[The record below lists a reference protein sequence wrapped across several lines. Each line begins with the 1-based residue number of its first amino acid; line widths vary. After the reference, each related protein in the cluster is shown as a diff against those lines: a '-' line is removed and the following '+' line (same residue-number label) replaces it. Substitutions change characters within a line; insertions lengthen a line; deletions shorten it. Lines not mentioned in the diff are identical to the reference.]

1 VKLLSDVRSDSS
13 DLAHLAAELD
23 IPTIAGLQHQGD
35 VSVIPIEMAWEDHQS
50 PVTPVPAA
58 GVAVVRGEAGGH
70 THLLL
75 ACGDVRYDARNGAAG
90 DITLGSLEV
99 ADGATAWLD
108 HPEHGNT
115 GIAPGR
121 YVLRRKRE
129 LAPPVLDPAT
139 RRKRV
144 QARKLA
150 RKQASREQ
158 AARDKAAARNQGE
171 LRELPARDQTAGRDQ
186 TAAHNQSW
194 TATVRVVAD

>member
-1 VKLLSDVRSDSS
+1 MKLLSSVRSDGA

-35 VSVIPIEMAWEDHQS
+35 VSVIPAAMASEDHRH
-50 PVTPVPAA
+50 PTTRVPTA

-75 ACGDVRYDARNGAAG
+75 ASGDVRYDARDGAAN
-90 DITLGSLEV
+90 DIILGSLEV
-99 ADGATAWLD
+99 GEGATAWLD

-129 LAPPVLDPAT
+129 LAPRVLDPGA
-139 RRKRV
+139 RRKRD
-144 QARKLA
+144 QA
-150 RKQASREQ
+150 RKQARKQEARAQ
-158 AARDKAAARNQGE
+158 AARDQAAREQAWN
-171 LRELPARDQTAGRDQ
+171 
-186 TAAHNQSW
+186 
-194 TATVRVVAD
+194 ATVRVVAD

>member
-1 VKLLSDVRSDSS
+1 VKLLSSVRLDGT

-23 IPTIAGLQHQGD
+23 IPTLAGLQHQGD
-35 VSVIPIEMAWEDHQS
+35 VSVIPAAMALEDHQH

-58 GVAVVRGEAGGH
+58 GVAVVSGEAGGH

-75 ACGDVRYDARNGAAG
+75 ASGDVRYDARDGAAN

-99 ADGATAWLD
+99 GDGATAWLD

-129 LAPPVLDPAT
+129 VAPRLLDPGT
-139 RRKRV
+139 RRKRD
-144 QARKLA
+144 QA
-150 RKQASREQ
+150 RKQARKQAAREQ
-158 AARDKAAARNQGE
+158 AVRERAARE
-171 LRELPARDQTAGRDQ
+171 RAAREQAWSA
-186 TAAHNQSW
+186 S
-194 TATVRVVAD
+194 VRFVAD

>member
-1 VKLLSDVRSDSS
+1 MILLSNVRSEGS

-35 VSVIPIEMAWEDHQS
+35 VSVIPAAMAS
-50 PVTPVPAA
+50 PDYQPAVTQVPAS
-58 GVAVVRGEAGGH
+58 GIAVVHGEAGGH

-75 ACGDVRYDARNGAAG
+75 ASGDVRYEAAHGAAD

-99 ADGATAWLD
+99 GDGATAWLD

-129 LAPPVLDPAT
+129 MAPRVLDPEA
-139 RRKRV
+139 RRKRE
-144 QARKLA
+144 QA
-150 RKQASREQ
+150 RKQARKQAARDQAIREQ
-158 AARDKAAARNQGE
+158 AAREQEWNA
-171 LRELPARDQTAGRDQ
+171 
-186 TAAHNQSW
+186 S
-194 TATVRVVAD
+194 VRFVAD

>member
-1 VKLLSDVRSDSS
+1 MKLLSNVRSNGA

-35 VSVIPIEMAWEDHQS
+35 VSVIPAALAAEGLGRPATQ
-50 PVTPVPAA
+50 VPAA

-75 ACGDVRYDARNGAAG
+75 ASGDVRYDVHEGAAG

-99 ADGATAWLD
+99 GEGATAWLD

-129 LAPPVLDPAT
+129 MAPRVLTPET
-139 RRKRV
+139 RRKRE

-150 RKQASREQ
+150 RKQAARAQAAREQ
-158 AARDKAAARNQGE
+158 AE
-171 LRELPARDQTAGRDQ
+171 REQAEREQFA
-186 TAAHNQSW
+186 S
-194 TATVRVVAD
+194 VRFVAD

>member
-1 VKLLSDVRSDSS
+1 MKLLSSVRSSAT
-13 DLAHLAAELD
+13 DLALLAAELD

-35 VSVIPIEMAWEDHQS
+35 VSVIPAEMASENYQD
-50 PVTPVPAA
+50 PTTRVPAA

-75 ACGDVRYDARNGAAG
+75 ASGDVRYDARDGAAT

-99 ADGATAWLD
+99 GDGATAWLD

-129 LAPPVLDPAT
+129 LAPSVLDPET
-139 RRKRV
+139 RRNRDR
-144 QARKLA
+144 ARKEA
-150 RKQASREQ
+150 RKQEARDQAAREQ
-158 AARDKAAARNQGE
+158 A
-171 LRELPARDQTAGRDQ
+171 
-186 TAAHNQSW
+186 QS
-194 TATVRVVAD
+194 ATVRIVAD

>member
-1 VKLLSDVRSDSS
+1 MELLSNVLSDGA

-35 VSVIPIEMAWEDHQS
+35 VSVIPAAMAEDDFRR
-50 PVTPVPAA
+50 PVSPVPAA

-75 ACGDVRYDARNGAAG
+75 AAGDVRYDTRDGAAG
-90 DITLGSLEV
+90 DIALGSLVVGE
-99 ADGATAWLD
+99 GATAWLD

-129 LAPPVLDPAT
+129 VAPRVLDPGT
-139 RRKRV
+139 RRR
-144 QARKLA
+144 RERA
-150 RKQASREQ
+150 RKQARKEAARAQALREQ
-158 AARDKAAARNQGE
+158 AEREQAERERAWGGAA
-171 LRELPARDQTAGRDQ
+171 
-186 TAAHNQSW
+186 
-194 TATVRVVAD
+194 VRFVED

>member
-1 VKLLSDVRSDSS
+1 MEILSNVLSDGA
-13 DLAHLAAELD
+13 DLALLAAELD

-35 VSVIPIEMAWEDHQS
+35 VSVIPAAMAGDDFRE
-50 PVTPVPAA
+50 PVSPVPAA

-75 ACGDVRYDARNGAAG
+75 AAGDVRHDAREGAPG
-90 DITLGSLEV
+90 DIALGSLVVGE
-99 ADGATAWLD
+99 GATAWLD

-129 LAPPVLDPAT
+129 MAPRVLDPGA
-139 RRKRV
+139 RRRRE

-150 RKQASREQ
+150 RKEAARAQAAREQ
-158 AARDKAAARNQGE
+158 AE
-171 LRELPARDQTAGRDQ
+171 RERVERERAWSDA
-186 TAAHNQSW
+186 N
-194 TATVRVVAD
+194 VRFVED

>member
-1 VKLLSDVRSDSS
+1 MILLSNVRSEGS

-35 VSVIPIEMAWEDHQS
+35 VSVIPAAMASRDYQ
-50 PVTPVPAA
+50 PAVTQVPAS
-58 GVAVVRGEAGGH
+58 GIAVVFGEAGGN

-75 ACGDVRYDARNGAAG
+75 ASGDVRYDAANGAAD

-99 ADGATAWLD
+99 GDGATAWLD

-129 LAPPVLDPAT
+129 MAPRVLDPGA
-139 RRKRV
+139 RRKRE
-144 QARKLA
+144 QA
-150 RKQASREQ
+150 RKQARKQAARDQAIREQ
-158 AARDKAAARNQGE
+158 AAARQQDWN
-171 LRELPARDQTAGRDQ
+171 A
-186 TAAHNQSW
+186 S
-194 TATVRVVAD
+194 VRFVAD

>member
-1 VKLLSDVRSDSS
+1 MELLSNVRSDGV

-35 VSVIPIEMAWEDHQS
+35 LSVIPAAMAAEDFQR
-50 PVTPVPAA
+50 PADPVPAV

-75 ACGDVRYDARNGAAG
+75 ASGDVRYDVRDGAAG
-90 DITLGSLEV
+90 DIVLGSLEV
-99 ADGATAWLD
+99 GEGATAWLD

-129 LAPPVLDPAT
+129 MAPRVLDPGAQ
-139 RRKRV
+139 RKRDR
-144 QARKLA
+144 ARKEA
-150 RKQASREQ
+150 RKQEARKRAAREQ
-158 AARDKAAARNQGE
+158 AAREQAWSASTRF
-171 LRELPARDQTAGRDQ
+171 
-186 TAAHNQSW
+186 
-194 TATVRVVAD
+194 VAD

>member
-1 VKLLSDVRSDSS
+1 MKLLSSVRSDGA

-35 VSVIPIEMAWEDHQS
+35 VSVIPAAMASEDHQH
-50 PVTPVPAA
+50 PMTRVPAA

-75 ACGDVRYDARNGAAG
+75 ASGDVRYDARDGAAD
-90 DITLGSLEV
+90 DITLGSLKV
-99 ADGATAWLD
+99 GDGATAWLD

-129 LAPPVLDPAT
+129 LAPPVIDPET
-139 RRKRV
+139 RRKRE
-144 QARKLA
+144 QARKEA
-150 RKQASREQ
+150 RKQATRAQAAREQ
-158 AARDKAAARNQGE
+158 AAREQAW
-171 LRELPARDQTAGRDQ
+171 
-186 TAAHNQSW
+186 S
-194 TATVRVVAD
+194 ATVRFVAD

>member
-1 VKLLSDVRSDSS
+1 VKLLSTVRSDGA

-35 VSVIPIEMAWEDHQS
+35 VSVIPAAMAPGDHVR
-50 PVTPVPAA
+50 PTTRVPAA

-75 ACGDVRYDARNGAAG
+75 ASGDVRYDARDGASD
-90 DITLGSLEV
+90 DIVLGTLEV
-99 ADGATAWLD
+99 GEGATAWLD

-129 LAPPVLDPAT
+129 VAPRLLDPGA
-139 RRKRV
+139 RRKRE

-150 RKQASREQ
+150 RKQAAREQ
-158 AARDKAAARNQGE
+158 AAREQAARERAE
-171 LRELPARDQTAGRDQ
+171 LERQARERAW
-186 TAAHNQSW
+186 NS
-194 TATVRVVAD
+194 TVRFVAD

>member
-1 VKLLSDVRSDSS
+1 MKLLSNVRSNGA

-35 VSVIPIEMAWEDHQS
+35 VSV
-50 PVTPVPAA
+50 VPAA
-58 GVAVVRGEAGGH
+58 MASDGPTRPTAQVPAVGVAVVRGEAGGH

-75 ACGDVRYDARNGAAG
+75 ASGDVRYDVHEGAAD

-99 ADGATAWLD
+99 GEGATAWLD

-115 GIAPGR
+115 GIAPGL

-129 LAPPVLDPAT
+129 MAPRVLAQET
-139 RRKRV
+139 RRKRE

-150 RKQASREQ
+150 RKQAARDQ
-158 AARDKAAARNQGE
+158 AAREQS
-171 LRELPARDQTAGRDQ
+171 ARDQAMN
-186 TAAHNQSW
+186 AP
-194 TATVRVVAD
+194 VRFVAD